1 MILRNNNNNV
11 PGWDGM
17 GAGKAGQMRIKGRTL
32 GSVLFRLIFQRRV
45 DVRIETGI
53 VLAIKAMRQKAFI
66 DYFSAQFSIQFNWSI
81 SCCCCCCC
89 YLHFKSNCSSSN
101 GHRFWLLKFR
111 NELNWQSFSCII
123 IDPSL
128 WLSFYWKIKTN
139 QRCSYRVA
147 VCSCI
152 ALVSSMPRGSM
163 MALINQSMSG
173 GGDAG

>member
-66 DYFSAQFSIQFNWSI
+66 DYFSAQFSIQLIHFLLLLLLLLSTFQVKLQFKQWASI
-81 SCCCCCCC
+81 
-89 YLHFKSNCSSSN
+89 LAI
-101 GHRFWLLKFR
+101 
-111 NELNWQSFSCII
+111 EI
-123 IDPSL
+123 
-128 WLSFYWKIKTN
+128 
-139 QRCSYRVA
+139 
-147 VCSCI
+147 
-152 ALVSSMPRGSM
+152 
-163 MALINQSMSG
+163 
-173 GGDAG
+173 